1 MKFIF
6 TLGVLSMSIFGNTL
20 EIGKLA
26 PNFTLEDQ
34 DGNRRML
41 NDYRGKKVVIY
52 FFQKQIHP
60 DDENKPAV
68 CGITLKITKS

>member
-20 EIGKLA
+20 ELGKPA
-26 PNFTLEDQ
+26 PVFTLEDQ

-41 NDYRGKKVVIY
+41 DDYRGKKVVIY
-52 FFQKQIHP
+52 FFPKADTP
-60 DDENKPAV
+60 
-68 CGITLKITKS
+68 G